1 MLELVVNTL
10 ELVFG
15 GTGGGPLPVLGDGLK
30 SVATANDG

>member
-15 GTGGGPLPVLGDGLK
+15 GTGGGPLPVPGDSPK
-30 SVATANDG
+30 FVATANGG